1 MNRDAPPPVGELILI
16 AVIDRPQGL
25 RGEVIASLMTDFPE
39 RFERQR
45 QAWAFRSGS
54 SEVWSAT
61 IERAWL
67 HKGRVV
73 LKLAGYDDMT
83 SAEALRGVR
92 LAVTRDEL
100 TALPPE
106 TYYDFDLVDCE
117 VVTVGGEV
125 VGRVRRVERFG
136 AAPLLAV
143 AVEPKEAEAAAGREV
158 LIPLAAAICTEI
170 DIARKR
176 ILVDPPDGLLDL

>member
-54 SEVWSAT
+54 SEVWEAT
-61 IERAWL
+61 IERARL
-67 HKGRVV
+67 HKGRIV

-92 LAVTRDEL
+92 LGVTRDEL
-100 TALPPE
+100 IPLPPE

-125 VGRVRRVERFG
+125 VGRVQKVERFG
-136 AAPLLAV
+136 AAPLLV
-143 AVEPKEAEAAAGREV
+143 VAAARPGIEAGVGREL
-158 LIPLAAAICTEI
+158 LIPLATSICTEI
-170 DIARKR
+170 DIVRKR
-176 ILVDPPDGLLDL
+176 IVVDPPDGLLDL